1 MSRHVS
7 SRALGLFVT
16 VGVILG
22 VTAIIWVG
30 ASKYFEKGDRFV
42 TYFNESVQGLQQDS
56 AVKYRGVDVGRVET
70 IRVAPDNRLIEVV
83 MKIRLRDEVEKTN
96 VASLRTAGI
105 TGIVF
110 VELDRRDPEEPDL
123 SPRIDFASEF
133 PIIPSKPSQLRQIF
147 SGIDEIVEKIKQ
159 VDLEGISK
167 SITNSAKAAE
177 DLLSGPRTQ
186 KVLANLETISVNLD
200 QTMARVEKITAE
212 GNLEGIVGETR
223 SALVEA
229 RSLIAVTRDELKAL
243 RLAETAEKTNRVVDS
258 LSRTSR
264 TTARDLQVM
273 GDNMRRASETLE
285 RLVERLES
293 NPSDL
298 LFSSSPPAGRRDC
311 KSAEG

>member
-1 MSRHVS
+1 MVRHVS

-22 VTAIIWVG
+22 VAAIIWVG
-30 ASKYFEKGDRFV
+30 ASKYFEKGDRYV

-56 AVKYRGVDVGRVET
+56 AVKYRGVDVGRVEE

-83 MKIRLRDEVEKTN
+83 MKIRLKEEVEKNN
-96 VASLRTAGI
+96 VAYLRVVGI

-110 VELDRRDPEEPDL
+110 IELDRRNPEEPDL
-123 SPRIDFASEF
+123 SPRIDFASEY

-159 VDLEGISK
+159 VDLEGLSK
-167 SITNSAKAAE
+167 SITHSAKAAE
-177 DLLSGPRTQ
+177 ELLAGPRTQ
-186 KVLANLETISVNLD
+186 KVLANLESISVNLD
-200 QTMARVEKITAE
+200 QTMARVEMITAE

-223 SALVEA
+223 AALVEA

-243 RLAETAEKTNRVVDS
+243 RLAETAEKTNRIVDT

-264 TTARDLQVM
+264 TTARDLQIM
-273 GDNMRRASETLE
+273 SDNMKRSTETLE

-298 LFSSSPPAGRRDC
+298 LFSKPPPAGRRD
-311 KSAEG
+311 

>member
-1 MSRHVS
+1 MVRHVS

-22 VTAIIWVG
+22 VAAIIWVG
-30 ASKYFEKGDRFV
+30 ASKYFEKGDRYV

-56 AVKYRGVDVGRVET
+56 AVKYRGVDVGRVEG

-83 MKIRLRDEVEKTN
+83 MKIRLKEEVEKNN
-96 VASLRTAGI
+96 VAYLRVVGI

-110 VELDRRDPEEPDL
+110 IELDRRNPEEPDL
-123 SPRIDFASEF
+123 SPRIDFASEY

-159 VDLEGISK
+159 VDLEGLSK
-167 SITNSAKAAE
+167 SITHSAKAAE

-186 KVLANLETISVNLD
+186 KVLANLESISVNLD
-200 QTMARVEKITAE
+200 QTMARVEMITAE

-223 SALVEA
+223 AALVEA

-243 RLAETAEKTNRVVDS
+243 RLAETAEKTNRIVDT

-264 TTARDLQVM
+264 TTARDLQIM
-273 GDNMRRASETLE
+273 SDNMKRSTETLE

-298 LFSSSPPAGRRDC
+298 LFSKPPPAGRRD
-311 KSAEG
+311 

>member
-1 MSRHVS
+1 MVRHVS

-22 VTAIIWVG
+22 VVAIIWVG
-30 ASKYFEKGDRFV
+30 ASKYFEKGDRYV
-42 TYFNESVQGLQQDS
+42 TFFNESVQGLQQDS
-56 AVKYRGVDVGRVET
+56 AVKYRGVDVGRVEG

-83 MKIRLRDEVEKTN
+83 MKIRLKEEVEKNN
-96 VASLRTAGI
+96 VASLRAVGI

-110 VELDRRDPEEPDL
+110 IELDRRDPEEPDL
-123 SPRIDFASEF
+123 SPRIDFASEY
-133 PIIPSKPSQLRQIF
+133 PIIPSRPSQLRQIF

-159 VDLEGISK
+159 IDLEGLSK
-167 SITNSAKAAE
+167 SITHSAKAAE
-177 DLLSGPRTQ
+177 DLLAGPRTQ
-186 KVLANLETISVNLD
+186 KVLANLESISVNLD

-223 SALVEA
+223 AALVEA

-243 RLAETAEKTNRVVDS
+243 RLAETAEKTNRLVDS

-273 GDNMRRASETLE
+273 SDNMKRSSETLE

-298 LFSSSPPAGRRDC
+298 LFSKPPPAGRRD
-311 KSAEG
+311 

>member
-1 MSRHVS
+1 MVRHVS
-7 SRALGLFVT
+7 SRALGIFVT

-22 VTAIIWVG
+22 VAAIIWVG
-30 ASKYFEKGDRFV
+30 ASKYFEKGDRYV

-56 AVKYRGVDVGRVET
+56 AVKYRGVDVGRVEG

-83 MKIRLRDEVEKTN
+83 MKIRLKEEVEKNN
-96 VASLRTAGI
+96 VAYLRVVGI

-110 VELDRRDPEEPDL
+110 IELDRRNPEDPDL
-123 SPRIDFASEF
+123 SPRIDFASEY

-159 VDLEGISK
+159 VDLEGLSK
-167 SITNSAKAAE
+167 SITHSAKAAE
-177 DLLSGPRTQ
+177 DLLAGPRTQ
-186 KVLANLETISVNLD
+186 KVLANLESISVNLD
-200 QTMARVEKITAE
+200 QTMARVEMITAE

-223 SALVEA
+223 AALVEA

-243 RLAETAEKTNRVVDS
+243 RLAETAEKTNRIVDT

-264 TTARDLQVM
+264 TTARDLQIM
-273 GDNMRRASETLE
+273 SDNMKRSAETLE
-285 RLVERLES
+285 RLVERLEA

-298 LFSSSPPAGRRDC
+298 LFSKPPPAGRRD
-311 KSAEG
+311 

>member
-1 MSRHVS
+1 MVRHVS

-22 VTAIIWVG
+22 VAAIIWVG
-30 ASKYFEKGDRFV
+30 ASKYFEKGDRYV

-56 AVKYRGVDVGRVET
+56 AVKYRGVDVGRVEG

-83 MKIRLRDEVEKTN
+83 MKIRLKEEVEKNN
-96 VASLRTAGI
+96 VAYLRVVGI

-110 VELDRRDPEEPDL
+110 IELDRRNPEEPDL
-123 SPRIDFASEF
+123 SPRIDFASEY

-159 VDLEGISK
+159 VDLEGLSK
-167 SITNSAKAAE
+167 SITHSAKAAE
-177 DLLSGPRTQ
+177 ELLAGPRTQ
-186 KVLANLETISVNLD
+186 KVLANLESISVNLD
-200 QTMARVEKITAE
+200 QTMARVELITAE

-223 SALVEA
+223 AALVEA

-243 RLAETAEKTNRVVDS
+243 RLAETAEKTNRIVDT

-264 TTARDLQVM
+264 TTARDLQIM
-273 GDNMRRASETLE
+273 SDNMKRSTETLE

-298 LFSSSPPAGRRDC
+298 LFSKPPPAGRRD
-311 KSAEG
+311 

>member
-1 MSRHVS
+1 MVRHVS

-16 VGVILG
+16 IGIILG
-22 VTAIIWVG
+22 VVAIIWVG
-30 ASKYFEKGDRFV
+30 ASKYFEKGDRYV
-42 TYFNESVQGLQQDS
+42 TFFNESVQGLQQDS
-56 AVKYRGVDVGRVET
+56 AVKYRGVDVGRVEG

-83 MKIRLRDEVEKTN
+83 MKIRLREEVEKNN
-96 VASLRTAGI
+96 VASLRAVGI

-110 VELDRRDPEEPDL
+110 IELDRRDPEEPDL
-123 SPRIDFASEF
+123 SPRIDFASEY
-133 PIIPSKPSQLRQIF
+133 PIIPSRPSQLRQIF

-159 VDLEGISK
+159 IDLEGLSK
-167 SITNSAKAAE
+167 IITHSAKAAE
-177 DLLSGPRTQ
+177 DLLAGPRTQ
-186 KVLANLETISVNLD
+186 KVLANLESISVNLD

-223 SALVEA
+223 AALVEA

-243 RLAETAEKTNRVVDS
+243 RLAETAEKTNRLVDS

-273 GDNMRRASETLE
+273 SDNMKRSSETLE

-298 LFSSSPPAGRRDC
+298 LFSKPPPAGRRD
-311 KSAEG
+311 

>member
-1 MSRHVS
+1 MVRHVS

-22 VTAIIWVG
+22 VVAIIWVG
-30 ASKYFEKGDRFV
+30 ASKYFEKGDRYV

-56 AVKYRGVDVGRVET
+56 AVKYRGVDVGRVEV

-83 MKIRLRDEVEKTN
+83 MKIRLKDEVEKN
-96 VASLRTAGI
+96 SVAYLRVVGI

-110 VELDRRDPEEPDL
+110 IELDQRDPEEPDL
-123 SPRIDFASEF
+123 SPRIDFASEY

-159 VDLEGISK
+159 VDLEGLSK
-167 SITNSAKAAE
+167 SITHSAKAAE
-177 DLLSGPRTQ
+177 DLLAGPRTQ
-186 KVLANLETISVNLD
+186 KVLANLESISVNLD

-223 SALVEA
+223 AALVEA
-229 RSLIAVTRDELKAL
+229 RSLIAVTRDELKTL
-243 RLAETAEKTNRVVDS
+243 RLAETAEKTNRIVDT

-273 GDNMRRASETLE
+273 SDNMKRSSETLE

-298 LFSSSPPAGRRDC
+298 IFSKPPPAGRRD
-311 KSAEG
+311 

>member
-1 MSRHVS
+1 MVRHVS

-16 VGVILG
+16 IGIILG
-22 VTAIIWVG
+22 VVAIIWVG
-30 ASKYFEKGDRFV
+30 ASKYFEKGNRYV
-42 TYFNESVQGLQQDS
+42 TFFNESVQGLQQDS
-56 AVKYRGVDVGRVET
+56 AVKYRGVDVGRVEG

-83 MKIRLRDEVEKTN
+83 MKIRLKEEVEKNN
-96 VASLRTAGI
+96 VASLRVVGI

-110 VELDRRDPEEPDL
+110 IELDRRDPGEPDL
-123 SPRIDFASEF
+123 SPRIDFASEY
-133 PIIPSKPSQLRQIF
+133 PIIPSRPSQLRQIF

-167 SITNSAKAAE
+167 SITHSAKAAE
-177 DLLSGPRTQ
+177 DLLAGPRTQ
-186 KVLANLETISVNLD
+186 KVLANLESISVNLD

-223 SALVEA
+223 AALVEA

-273 GDNMRRASETLE
+273 SDNMKRSSETLE

-298 LFSSSPPAGRRDC
+298 LFSKPPPAGRRD
-311 KSAEG
+311 

>member
-1 MSRHVS
+1 M
-7 SRALGLFVT
+7 
-16 VGVILG
+16 
-22 VTAIIWVG
+22 
-30 ASKYFEKGDRFV
+30 
-42 TYFNESVQGLQQDS
+42 
-56 AVKYRGVDVGRVET
+56 DVGRVEA

-83 MKIRLRDEVEKTN
+83 MKIRLRDEVEKNN

-123 SPRIDFASEF
+123 SPRVDFASEF
-133 PIIPSKPSQLRQIF
+133 PIIPSRPSQIRQIF

-159 VDLEGISK
+159 VDLEGLSK
-167 SITNSAKAAE
+167 SINHSARAAE

-186 KVLANLETISVNLD
+186 KVLANLESISVNLD

-223 SALVEA
+223 AALVEA

-243 RLAETAEKTNRVVDS
+243 RLAETAEKTNRIVDT

-273 GDNMRRASETLE
+273 SDNMKRSSETLE

-298 LFSSSPPAGRRDC
+298 IFSKPPPAGRRD
-311 KSAEG
+311 

>member
-1 MSRHVS
+1 MVRHVS
-7 SRALGLFVT
+7 SRALGIFVT

-22 VTAIIWVG
+22 VAAIIWVG
-30 ASKYFEKGDRFV
+30 ASKYFEKGDRYV

-56 AVKYRGVDVGRVET
+56 AVKYRGVDVGRVEE

-83 MKIRLRDEVEKTN
+83 MKIRLREEVEKNN
-96 VASLRTAGI
+96 VAYLRMTGI

-110 VELDRRDPEEPDL
+110 IELDRRNPEEPDL
-123 SPRIDFASEF
+123 SPRIDFASEY

-159 VDLEGISK
+159 VDLEGLSK
-167 SITNSAKAAE
+167 SITHSAKAAE
-177 DLLSGPRTQ
+177 DLLAGPRTQ
-186 KVLANLETISVNLD
+186 KVLANLESISVNLD
-200 QTMARVEKITAE
+200 QTMARVEMITAE

-223 SALVEA
+223 AALVEA

-243 RLAETAEKTNRVVDS
+243 RLAETAEKTNRIVDT

-264 TTARDLQVM
+264 TTARDLQIM
-273 GDNMRRASETLE
+273 SDNMKRSTETLE

-298 LFSSSPPAGRRDC
+298 LFSKPPPAGRRD
-311 KSAEG
+311 